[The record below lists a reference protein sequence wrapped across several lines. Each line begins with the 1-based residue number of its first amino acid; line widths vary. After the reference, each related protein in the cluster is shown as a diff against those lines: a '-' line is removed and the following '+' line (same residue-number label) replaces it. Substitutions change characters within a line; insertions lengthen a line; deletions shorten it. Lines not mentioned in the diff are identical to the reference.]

1 VIAPATRRQIG
12 DLFELADLGNQAL
25 MKSQF
30 VAFALSLILV
40 SAPAAK
46 AQTDAGTE
54 PCVTWHRCEPGP
66 IVNGH
71 RRQPTPREIE
81 ARMWD
86 LLAWSKVSAGACA
99 VAPHNA
105 KTIVMRPPSARSPDR
120 VVESDLP
127 SLPGTQ

>member
-1 VIAPATRRQIG
+1 MQTRGDTPNLAARLPVLAEPQSVVIAPATRWQIG
-12 DLFELADLGNQAL
+12 DLFERADLGNQAL
-25 MKSQF
+25 MKPQF

-54 PCVTWHRCEPGP
+54 PCVTWHRFEPGL
-66 IVNGH
+66 IVNGR

-86 LLAWSKVSAGACA
+86 LLAWSNVGAGACA
-99 VAPHNA
+99 VAP
-105 KTIVMRPPSARSPDR
+105 P
-120 VVESDLP
+120 
-127 SLPGTQ
+127 QC